1 MSQLHHIETFVE
13 VASQLS
19 FAAAARRLGLPPSTV
34 TTRIRTLEDSLG
46 VRLLERTTRNVALT
60 FEGAIYLESCRNA
73 LGELEA
79 GYERVSASGSQ
90 SGTVRLSVPAA
101 FPMSQLADM
110 CRRFLDAHPQISLDV
125 SVDDQP
131 VDFVRDQMD
140 LALRGNHPGS
150 DATIARLLSQTP
162 VVLAAPKGRLTDNHL
177 PVLGPLARHLPRSP
191 RAGTAYCDSFDLAH
205 ELTRAGLAR
214 ACLPR
219 PMCDEN
225 ELDLGKVPQG
235 VPSELALYLVY
246 HDRRHLP
253 QRVRLFMDF
262 LIEEYADNNAPT
274 R

>member
-34 TTRIRTLEDSLG
+34 TTRVRTLEDTLG
-46 VRLLERTTRNVALT
+46 VRLLERSTRNVALT
-60 FEGAIYLESCRNA
+60 SEGAIYLESCRNA
-73 LGELEA
+73 LEELEA
-79 GYERVSASGSQ
+79 GRDRVSAAGSQ

-101 FPMSQLADM
+101 FPMPHLADM
-110 CRRFLDAHPQISLDV
+110 CSRFLQAHPKISLDI

-140 LALRGNHPGS
+140 LALRGNHPGG
-150 DATIARLLSQTP
+150 DDTIARLLSQTP
-162 VVLAAPKGRLTDNHL
+162 VILAAPKGRLADDSL
-177 PVLGPLARHLPRSP
+177 PVLGPLARHLPQPP
-191 RAGTAYCDSFDLAH
+191 RPGTARCDSFALAL
-205 ELTRAGLAR
+205 ELTLAGLAR

-219 PMCDEN
+219 PMCQGFG
-225 ELDLGKVPQG
+225 LDLGRVPQG
-235 VPSELALYLVY
+235 VPSELDLYLVY

-253 QRVRLFMDF
+253 RRVRLFMDF
-262 LIEEYADNNAPT
+262 LIEEYTLNTNPG